1 MKRKS
6 LQNSTQKISLQ
17 LASRSTDIAK
27 ASKQGDVL
35 VVIDALRCCSTII
48 AALAYGAN
56 TVIPEITVS
65 EARISHQRN
74 PESLLA
80 GERSG
85 VKPRGFDMGNSP
97 LEFTQG
103 SAEGKCVILTT
114 TNGTKAICLSGTS
127 GWTLIGAF
135 LNAAAVAKRAL
146 GIAKREATGI
156 SFVLSG
162 THGRFSLEDFICAGA
177 IVEYLPASHVDY
189 SDRVTTALLA
199 FQQAHQRLAKTIHR
213 GRHAQF
219 LEEIGHGED
228 VDFCCQL
235 NQYPIV
241 PRYTS
246 DGIGGANR

>member
-1 MKRKS
+1 M
-6 LQNSTQKISLQ
+6 QDSTQKVSLQ
-17 LASRSTDIAK
+17 LAFRSTDIVN
-27 ASKQGDVL
+27 ASSQGNVL

-48 AALAYGAN
+48 AALACGAN
-56 TVIPEITVS
+56 TVIPEVTVRD
-65 EARISHQRN
+65 ARASYRRN
-74 PESLLA
+74 PEYLLA
-80 GERSG
+80 GERRG

-127 GWTLIGAF
+127 GWTVIGAF
-135 LNAAAVAKRAL
+135 LNAAAVAEKAL
-146 GIAKREATGI
+146 SIAQREAGGI
-156 SFVLSG
+156 SLVLSG
-162 THGRFSLEDFICAGA
+162 TKSRFSLEDFICAGA

-199 FQQAHQRLAKTIHR
+199 FQQANQRLTTTIRH

-219 LEEIGHGED
+219 LESIGHGED
-228 VDFCCQL
+228 VEFCCRL
-235 NQYPIV
+235 NRYPIV

-246 DGIGGANR
+246 DGIIRST